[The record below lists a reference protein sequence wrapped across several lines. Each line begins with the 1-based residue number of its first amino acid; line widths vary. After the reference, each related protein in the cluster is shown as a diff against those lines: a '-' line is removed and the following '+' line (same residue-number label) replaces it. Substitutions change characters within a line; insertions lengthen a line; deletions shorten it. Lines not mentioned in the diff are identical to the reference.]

1 MFDKIMKDR
10 IYQTLNEYSIL
21 TQAAQLNIA
30 KGRTKYDDLVCHQA
44 SLDAQA
50 AREILKAVN
59 KLQIKTLEHWCFILR
74 NNNFE
79 SSIKEMEQ
87 TLNQLKEYSETWN
100 EERSENEN

>member
-10 IYQTLNEYSIL
+10 IYQTLNEYRIL

-50 AREILKAVN
+50 AREILKVVN
-59 KLQIKTLEHWCFILR
+59 KLQIKTLEHWCFILK
-74 NNNFE
+74 NNDFE

-87 TLNQLKEYSETWN
+87 ALNELKEYSETWN
-100 EERSENEN
+100 EKTCISEK